1 MTMTWDQYMAS
12 AEDAYRTGQ
21 HDHAQHMWL
30 LAVNEAEQAGDYRKV
45 IMTLDR
51 FSDALAQLGKWPDA
65 ETVLAMA
72 IEVKTGLF
80 GAEHSEVI
88 GSLNSMVDAL
98 HAQKK
103 YDDAL
108 PVAHKLLQAYRSVF
122 GDEHPGVAS
131 IAINMAS
138 VYHEIK
144 HPQAE
149 EFYKQAL
156 SIKSKTLGYSHP
168 DVIALTEKYAKFLSE
183 MGRQE
188 EADGLMETTSA
199 SVSGVWKQVASKMS
213 RGENLMENSR
223 GLADRNLSGGGEKR
237 RRDQP

>member
-1 MTMTWDQYMAS
+1 MSMTWDQYMAS

-21 HDHAQHMWL
+21 HDQAQHMWL
-30 LAVNEAEQAGDYRKV
+30 LAVNEAEQVSDYRKV

-51 FSDALAQLGKWPDA
+51 FADALAQLNKFSDA
-65 ETVLAMA
+65 ENVLAMA

-103 YDDAL
+103 YDDAV
-108 PVAHKLLQAYRSVF
+108 PVADKLLQAYRTVF
-122 GDEHPGVAS
+122 GAEHPGVAS
-131 IAINMAS
+131 IAVNMAS

-149 EFYKQAL
+149 EYYKQAL
-156 SIKSKTLGYSHP
+156 AIKSKTLGYSHP
-168 DVIALTEKYAKFLSE
+168 DVIALTEKYAGFLAD
-183 MGRQE
+183 MGREE
-188 EADGLMETTSA
+188 EANGLLETSSA
-199 SVSGVWKQVASKMS
+199 SVSGVWKQVASKMKS
-213 RGENLMENSR
+213 SDRLMDQARGM
-223 GLADRNLSGGGEKR
+223 GGFAGDKR
-237 RRDQP
+237 RREQPQ